1 MKYGSKY
8 VSLKEDDPY
17 TVTLERALEVIR
29 LKQEADA
36 NRLIADLGV
45 DNIQVLNGRYGPYI
59 TDGKKNA
66 KVPKDREPK
75 SLTLEECRALLAQAP
90 ERGKGRWGRGRRGTA
105 APTATAKPAPSTPA
119 APSRGRAPPPGRRRE
134 AAHAA
139 APRRAQATAE
149 RSNGNGNG
157 AEPEAARRRPAAA
170 KKSAKKKT
178 APRKAARKPPAPRP
192 RGVK

>member
-1 MKYGSKY
+1 VKYGAKY
-8 VSLKEDDPY
+8 VSLKDDDPY
-17 TVTLERALEVIR
+17 KVTLERALEVIR

-36 NRLIADLGV
+36 NRIIIDFGV

-75 SLTLEECRALLAQAP
+75 SMTLEESRALLAQAP
-90 ERGKGRWGRGRRGTA
+90 ERGKGRWGRGRRGNS
-105 APTATAKPAPSTPA
+105 APTAKPTSATPA
-119 APSRGRAPPPGRRRE
+119 TPARARAPTPPRRPE

-139 APRRAQATAE
+139 APRRAKPTSD
-149 RSNGNGNG
+149 RSNGNGTKL
-157 AEPEAARRRPAAA
+157 ESARRRPATAA
-170 KKSAKKKT
+170 KKPAKKKA
-178 APRKAARKPPAPRP
+178 APRKAARKPPPPRP

>member
-36 NRLIADLGV
+36 NRIITDFGV

-66 KVPKDREPK
+66 KVPKEREPK

-90 ERGKGRWGRGRRGTA
+90 ERGKGRCGPPWASRTAARPRPCPRHACRVSGRRWE
-105 APTATAKPAPSTPA
+105 
-119 APSRGRAPPPGRRRE
+119 PGAQ
-134 AAHAA
+134 AAHAGGNITY
-139 APRRAQATAE
+139 RRVRQPPPSGN
-149 RSNGNGNG
+149 RS
-157 AEPEAARRRPAAA
+157 RCR
-170 KKSAKKKT
+170 
-178 APRKAARKPPAPRP
+178 PAPREDGRP
-192 RGVK
+192 AHQRR